1 MHKDRGNCLKYLE
14 RGWNRKDFK
23 KEGQAESRGGC
34 FKKGGGWNPL
44 TNYGSILG
52 PTYLL
57 PSINDLNVIC
67 NITINADDANFYS
80 KCEQVSDL
88 WQKLELAY
96 ELEFDLQNTI
106 DWNRE
111 WFVNFSGLMRRG
123 WGVGIEPPIKFSK
136 RGVLTGPQL

>member
-23 KEGQAESRGGC
+23 RRG
-34 FKKGGGWNPL
+34 KLSQGGGWNPL
-44 TNYGSILG
+44 TNYRSILG

-57 PSINDLNVIC
+57 PSINGLNVIC

-111 WFVNFSGLMRRG
+111 
-123 WGVGIEPPIKFSK
+123 
-136 RGVLTGPQL
+136 